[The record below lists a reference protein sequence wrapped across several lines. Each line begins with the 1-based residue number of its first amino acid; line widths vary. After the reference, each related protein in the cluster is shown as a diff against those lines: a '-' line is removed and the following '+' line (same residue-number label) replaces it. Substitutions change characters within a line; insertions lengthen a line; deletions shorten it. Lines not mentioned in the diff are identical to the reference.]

1 MDAGLTMSDYRSFDS
16 IAPGDVFPP
25 EPLEF
30 VVSDEVVDRFL
41 SATANDGASYARSD
55 GQGTRSFDDSGR
67 VSDQAPLGPQKPAR
81 RYSCQADAEI
91 PSCCPA
97 RGRLLTVQGRFVD
110 KYIRKDRPYVVA
122 DFEARGSDGSLV
134 SSGRVTSIWGRSP

>member
-55 GQGTRSFDDSGR
+55 GQGC
-67 VSDQAPLGPQKPAR
+67 APSMIAAVYLIKLLSARKSPPGGIHAKQMLKFHRAAR
-81 RYSCQADAEI
+81 RGET
-91 PSCCPA
+91 
-97 RGRLLTVQGRFVD
+97 LTVQGRFVD
-110 KYIRKDRPYVVA
+110 KYIRKDRRYVVA